1 MIRLTEAGLFCEAG
15 GFHIDPWRPVD
26 RAVVTHAH
34 GDHLT
39 WGCRHH
45 LVSEEGF
52 RVSRA
57 RLGEAASIQAVP
69 YGEAVQ
75 LNDVR
80 VSLHPAG

>member
-1 MIRLTEAGLFCEAG
+1 MTEGLIRLTEAGLYCEAG

-45 LVSEEGF
+45 LVSEEG
-52 RVSRA
+52 A
-57 RLGEAASIQAVP
+57 MASIAPRPGDRVFVVAGGAV
-69 YGEAVQ
+69 
-75 LNDVR
+75 L
-80 VSLHPAG
+80 PASRQ